1 MRAASL
7 SLEPAR
13 AVPRGR
19 LLFHAGAAA
28 LLYGIDGFLLSQGVL
43 AGLTTLVMVVLGL
56 VHVVRG
62 LLADRWRVRFGFSLI
77 AIYAVMMASVVATI
91 HANNQLAARRA
102 EGLVVALKS
111 YRAATGNYPVRL
123 RELVPGYLPA
133 VPRAKYA
140 LAFDEFFYS
149 YDPAEHRGVLL
160 YVVIPPFGR
169 RTYNLGSDTWGS
181 LD

>member
-1 MRAASL
+1 M
-7 SLEPAR
+7 EPAR
-13 AVPRGR
+13 GASRDR
-19 LLFHAGAAA
+19 LLFHAGAAV

-43 AGLTTLVMVVLGL
+43 AVLTTLVMVVLGL
-56 VHVVRG
+56 IHVVRG
-62 LLADRWRVRFGFSLI
+62 LLADRWRVRFGLSMI
-77 AIYAVMMASVVATI
+77 AIYAVMMGSVVATI

-102 EGLVVALKS
+102 DEVVVALKR
-111 YRAATGNYPVRL
+111 YRATTGNYPVRL
-123 RELVPGYLPA
+123 SELVPEYLPA
-133 VPRAKYA
+133 VPRAKYT

-169 RTYNLGSDTWGS
+169 RTYNLGTDTWGS